1 MYEKIV
7 PRSAVKKISFT
18 KLKQNKTGWYR
29 PVRRLPDSASIS
41 TRPGLRIPLFS
52 VPSRPRARAVS
63 APDGVPA
70 TQRGERAAAGRRH
83 LILPD

>member
-7 PRSAVKKISFT
+7 PRSVVKKISFI
-18 KLKQNKTGWYR
+18 KLKQNKSGYR
-29 PVRRLPDSASIS
+29 PVRRLPDSVSIS

-52 VPSRPRARAVS
+52 VPSRPPARTVS